1 MPWRCPVG
9 SAAQSEAMAFQH
21 GAAPASSSA
30 PCSPALIFKMLA
42 VAANCFLTRCH
53 VGSACAPWR
62 SAEAKSLARR
72 STQRRWTFPAGEPS
86 RFSELGWHA
95 ENSWTFCW
103 ALAGCRDSGDPAQ
116 QLPTIS
122 ELLSE
127 SALGPLFLAGVQPS
141 MHAPPGAT
149 CLRCVEASPM
159 GAIDVL
165 HPFPAAQQ
173 LPAPLRSRSELL
185 RSSAPNAA
193 MRYNLTYVPKV
204 STVSGFPVWCECDCM
219 YRKRP

>member
-9 SAAQSEAMAFQH
+9 SAAQSEATAFQH

-30 PCSPALIFKMLA
+30 PGSPALIFKMLA
-42 VAANCFLTRCH
+42 VAANCSLTRCH

-72 STQRRWTFPAGEPS
+72 STQRRWTFPAGEPN

-103 ALAGCRDSGDPAQ
+103 ALAGCCDSGDPAQ

-122 ELLSE
+122 ELATL
-127 SALGPLFLAGVQPS
+127 LGQDATEQARSTTRHLPPLRRGFANWS
-141 MHAPPGAT
+141 HRRFA
-149 CLRCVEASPM
+149 
-159 GAIDVL
+159 
-165 HPFPAAQQ
+165 PFPAAQQ

-204 STVSGFPVWCECDCM
+204 STVNGFPVWCESDCM
-219 YRKRP
+219 YRKRL